1 MRCSW
6 TTPSGWPRTPARTL
20 QVAPEGTHV
29 FQLYF
34 GALDEADEAIAE
46 AARFFKRHLS

>member
-1 MRCSW
+1 V
-6 TTPSGWPRTPARTL
+6 TL

-34 GALDEADEAIAE
+34 GELDEGGVALDEV
-46 AARFFKRHLS
+46 ARFFTRHLS